1 MESKA
6 EKESRYRFLFKNL
19 IRGLLILAIFIT
31 AFVLFNKFDGKDYI
45 QWLEPIYSEPYLVIL
60 IYSISELLFGILP
73 PEIFMAWSLK
83 EGTSS
88 IYVLLV
94 ALLAGISYGAGLI
107 NYYVGKT
114 LRNYRH
120 FRWFTRKYMKK
131 YFIYFSKFGGFLLI
145 VASVTPLPYAAICLL
160 VGTVNYPKRKFL
172 FYTLFRLLRFAVYA
186 FIVFKAGK
194 I

>member
-19 IRGLLILAIFIT
+19 IRGLIILAIFIT

-45 QWLEPIYSEPYLVIL
+45 QWLEPVYSKPYLVIL
-60 IYSISELLFGILP
+60 IYSISELLFGIFP

-83 EGTSS
+83 QGTAA

-94 ALLAGISYGAGLI
+94 ALLAGISYGAGWI

-114 LRNYRH
+114 LRNYRY

-131 YFIYFSKFGGFLLI
+131 YFVYLSKFGGFLLI

-160 VGTVNYPKRKFL
+160 VGTVNYPKRKFML
-172 FYTLFRLLRFAVYA
+172 YTLFRLLRFAVYA